1 MTKEDPFYK
10 PSPANTNPFETKA
23 NLKDGKKLLASDAET
38 ELSYD
43 TSMTLPIIPHYELLS
58 HKQSQS
64 LPDAP
69 GMVRRAIAQFN
80 AQIISSREAR
90 GRKAG
95 MPPFQLVQEDDAVSV
110 DSAVDVSSYRSG
122 VNGVKGQ
129 RLRTSSN
136 HNKQLNLECA
146 MIFYG
151 LDLIQVG
158 KSKQGADNVFTK
170 PTSDLESEFQDDLED
185 VLRSCS
191 SSESWMSI
199 DDIGAL
205 SPTQSFN
212 DYETEWWTYC
222 DKTDPAS
229 RYFHPTLVE
238 KRRQLRR
245 VECRSKE
252 KIEQL
257 QVKLDQLRLQTG
269 KRSRKFSST
278 SSVSAA
284 DKSEEKTSSSHS

>member
-23 NLKDGKKLLASDAET
+23 NLKDGKKLLASETET

-43 TSMTLPIIPHYELLS
+43 TSMTLPIIPHYELLN
-58 HKQSQS
+58 HKQSHS

-69 GMVRRAIAQFN
+69 GMVKRAIAQFN
-80 AQIISSREAR
+80 SQIMSSRESR
-90 GRKAG
+90 GRHAR
-95 MPPFQLVQEDDAVSV
+95 MPPIQLVLDDDVASI
-110 DSAVDVSSYRSG
+110 DSAVDVSSQRSE
-122 VNGVKGQ
+122 VKGQ
-129 RLRTSSN
+129 RHRTSSN
-136 HNKQLNLECA
+136 HSKQLNLECA
-146 MIFYG
+146 MLFYG
-151 LDLIQVG
+151 LDLIQLG
-158 KSKQGADNVFTK
+158 KSKQAADGLFSK

-191 SSESWMSI
+191 SSESWLSM
-199 DDIGAL
+199 DEFGAL

-212 DYETEWWTYC
+212 DCEHEWWKYC
-222 DKTDPAS
+222 DKSDPAS

-257 QVKLDQLRLQTG
+257 QVKLDQLRMQTG
-269 KRSRKFSST
+269 KKSRSFSSA
-278 SSVSAA
+278 SSLSAA
-284 DKSEEKTSSSHS
+284 EKSDEKLQSACS